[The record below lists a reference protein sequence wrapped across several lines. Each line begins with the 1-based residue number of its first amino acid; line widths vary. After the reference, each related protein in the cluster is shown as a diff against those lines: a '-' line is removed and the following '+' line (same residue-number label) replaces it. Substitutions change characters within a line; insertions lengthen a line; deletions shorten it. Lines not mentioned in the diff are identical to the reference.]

1 MNPQRIEDV
10 LIRQPATAT
19 GVEGALLRPLVSH
32 RDPRGTLTELLRTE
46 WADVFG
52 PEMPFTMVYTSTT
65 MPGVAR
71 DVDRWHVHRW
81 QVDRFVCLAGAICVA
96 IADVRP
102 ESATRGALALVEMR
116 ATTNAPAPVMLT
128 VPAGTLHGFVVL
140 GDVPATIL
148 NFPNRTYDPADEGR
162 VPFAEAGIEL
172 PGGTPFSWAA
182 VAGALEARRP

>member
-1 MNPQRIEDV
+1 MTMHDLASIV
-10 LIRQPATAT
+10 IRAPAATT

-46 WADVFG
+46 WTDVFG

-71 DVDRWHVHRW
+71 DVDRWHVHRA

-102 ESATRGALALVEMR
+102 DSPTSGALTLVEML
-116 ATTNAPAPVMLT
+116 AGNDTPAPVMLT

-140 GDVPATIL
+140 GDHPATIL
-148 NFPNRTYDPADEGR
+148 NFPNQTYDPGDEGR
-162 VPFAEAGIEL
+162 VPFADAGIVL
-172 PGGTPFSWAA
+172 PGGAPFSWET
-182 VAGALEARRP
+182 VASALARD